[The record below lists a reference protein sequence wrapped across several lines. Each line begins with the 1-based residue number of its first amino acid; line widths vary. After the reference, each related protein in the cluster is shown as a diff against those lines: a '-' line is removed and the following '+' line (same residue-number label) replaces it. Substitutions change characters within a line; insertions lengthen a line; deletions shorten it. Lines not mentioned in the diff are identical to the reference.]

1 MSSEKEMIFL
11 FPFVLYNKKHE
22 AFYYNEV
29 KLQVLNETFFFFN
42 CSSMNNSRVR
52 KTLNYIS
59 NKYNCSSEH

>member
-29 KLQVLNETFFFFN
+29 KLQVLNETFFFLT
-42 CSSMNNSRVR
+42 VVV
-52 KTLNYIS
+52 
-59 NKYNCSSEH
+59 